1 MLFSFYLLL
10 RHLRRYIDAATLEP
24 YGFLP
29 AAKFRNKSFQQA
41 ALEIAQE
48 ADAAVMAAQ
57 IDGSLVINP
66 STFVL
71 TDRTILFALAGD
83 QDKLHGV
90 AFEGNAEVSNWL
102 PTFGMNRKEGGAEGK
117 YAAAQAALGYDQ
129 NYTAAGRES
138 TTGDDHN
145 GGLDPEPKSSGRLL
159 KPGMGVRP
167 GASKVRVTS
176 MNNVGAKYSSTALP
190 STHPDIIVA
199 KNDAQSDQNG
209 KPPTELLSSG
219 GHVVLALISQVSD
232 TEAFQGL
239 WQQVEVI
246 VKNLRE
252 SADTPLVVIS
262 GHGLGPH
269 SPVKAVAQRI
279 RKTYSTSN
287 GNSIFVVEGDPL
299 KPHVLTQAGVRRGR
313 V

>member
-1 MLFSFYLLL
+1 M
-10 RHLRRYIDAATLEP
+10 
-24 YGFLP
+24 
-29 AAKFRNKSFQQA
+29 
-41 ALEIAQE
+41 
-48 ADAAVMAAQ
+48 ADAMP
-57 IDGSLVINP
+57 SL
-66 STFVL
+66 
-71 TDRTILFALAGD
+71 RG
-83 QDKLHGV
+83 K
-90 AFEGNAEVSNWL
+90 
-102 PTFGMNRKEGGAEGK
+102 GGALSASGCS
-117 YAAAQAALGYDQ
+117 ARRGAGAPSRVALHK
-129 NYTAAGRES
+129 RS
-138 TTGDDHN
+138 
-145 GGLDPEPKSSGRLL
+145 
-159 KPGMGVRP
+159 VVF
-167 GASKVRVTS
+167 ASVCED
-176 MNNVGAKYSSTALP
+176 G
-190 STHPDIIVA
+190 STHPDVIVA